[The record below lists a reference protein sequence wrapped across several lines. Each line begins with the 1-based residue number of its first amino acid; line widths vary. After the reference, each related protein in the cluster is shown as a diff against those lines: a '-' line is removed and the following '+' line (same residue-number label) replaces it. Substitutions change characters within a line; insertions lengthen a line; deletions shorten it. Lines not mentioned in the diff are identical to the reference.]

1 MCVCFQ
7 VSFNPQDNTQ
17 VCVIGNGIFKLYKYT
32 EGSLKQTNFLR
43 GEPQNYLSHAWLSE
57 DKVIVGTDIGKL
69 YLFDSGDL
77 RWETSIERKE
87 PTEMLNEEP
96 VIESER

>member
-1 MCVCFQ
+1 M
-7 VSFNPQDNTQ
+7 
-17 VCVIGNGIFKLYKYT
+17 
-32 EGSLKQTNFLR
+32 R

-57 DKVIVGTDIGKL
+57 EKVMVGTDTGRL

-87 PTEMLNEEP
+87 VPSETEKEKEEQP
-96 VIESER
+96 HESDR